1 MSLIGTVA
9 NYGGRQPNNTT
20 NIKQFVVSGGGDA
33 IWIYKKLPTGLKV
46 QTPANKNS
54 PIYIDNDLFVNGSI
68 FNTSD
73 LILKENII
81 SLSDAK
87 LDDLFN
93 LNPVKYYFKSDISK
107 KTHYG
112 FVAQEVE
119 KIFPELVKD
128 SILGYKTV
136 NYIELIPMIVFKM
149 KTMQNEIIELK
160 EKINLLSYDSE

>member
-33 IWIYKKLPTGLKV
+33 IWIYKKLSNGLKV

-81 SLSDAK
+81 SLSDVK

-93 LNPVKYYFKSDISK
+93 LNPVQYSFKSDISK